1 MHSFRLSSKIAFFSQ
16 LRQSITEMRFG
27 VVMFAFEQNYKSMSK
42 LKSLREARASV
53 FKQVDELRAAAD
65 GREMTAEEEGRW
77 QRLLNDYDKADK
89 AVEAEERYME
99 LERRQAEQQFEQQA
113 TPTQADDPKQAE
125 EYRSAFKD
133 YLLRGGNGISAES
146 RTLFEKRAGI
156 TGLSAGV
163 IVPAKLADR
172 IEIALKAYGGMF
184 EAGTI
189 LSTATGGDLIMPTV
203 NDTSAKAIVVPEY
216 NQSTKSAPSFGSET
230 FKAYTYRTPIVPVS
244 LELLQDS
251 SFDLENLLSSLLA
264 DSFGRGIN
272 EDLTIGSGTNKPKGI
287 VGWATAS
294 EAKPAAAAIT
304 LDDIIDLIKGVD
316 SAYARNGKFM
326 FNRNTLWSLVKI
338 KDTTGRYIW
347 QEGARDGTPPTLF
360 GKNYILNDD
369 MADIGASNASMLFGD
384 LSKYKIRMVKNFRV
398 IRLNELLAEYLS
410 IGLFGF
416 ARADGILLDAG
427 THPVHKLV
435 HKSA

>member
-1 MHSFRLSSKIAFFSQ
+1 
-16 LRQSITEMRFG
+16 
-27 VVMFAFEQNYKSMSK
+27 MSK
-42 LKSLREARASV
+42 LKSLRETRASV
-53 FKQVDELRAAAD
+53 FKLVDELRAACD
-65 GREMTAEEEGRW
+65 GREMTAEEQVRW
-77 QRLLNDYDKADK
+77 NQLLADYDKVDK
-89 AVEAEERYME
+89 SVETEERY
-99 LERRQAEQQFEQQA
+99 LDIERRQTEQRIDLPSPSNIQ
-113 TPTQADDPKQAE
+113 KQEE
-125 EYRSAFKD
+125 EYRSAFCD
-133 YLLRGGNGISAES
+133 YLLRGSNGISTES
-146 RTLFEKRAGI
+146 RALFEKRAGI

-163 IVPAKLADR
+163 IVPTTLADS
-172 IEIALKAYGGMF
+172 IEIAQKAYGGMF

-203 NDTSAKAIVVPEY
+203 NNTTAKAVVVPEY

-230 FKAYTYRTPIVPVS
+230 LKAYTYRTPIVPVS
-244 LELLQDS
+244 MELLQDS
-251 SFDLENLLSSLLA
+251 SFDLEALLSSLLA
-264 DSFGRGIN
+264 DSFGRGVN

-287 VGWATAS
+287 VNWATAS

-326 FNRNTLWSLVKI
+326 FNHSTLWSLVKI
-338 KDTTGRYIW
+338 KDSTGRYIW
-347 QEGARDGTPPTLF
+347 QEGARDGTLPTLF

-369 MADIGASNASMLFGD
+369 IADMGAGNVSMLFGD
-384 LSKYKIRMVKNFRV
+384 LSKYKIRMVKNFRI

-416 ARADGILLDAG
+416 ARVDGILLDAG

-435 HKSA
+435 HKSS